1 MIGRFQYMTR
11 ITNPE
16 EIEIAIRDDRE
27 FVQCLAEEDG
37 FIRLALFPMGDMLY
51 LYCECEGTPSPDKL
65 LPRIGDCVDG
75 WRFMD
80 NVYYT
85 CIPASMEQW
94 SRKGEKEA
102 CCRIGRL
109 LPDKVAS
116 YIKYHIMYMEEGI
129 RKGDKYQYISLL
141 DNTLFIYYESP
152 VEETCLRPDRTGESM
167 VQKEWIKQDPVGHF
181 DHSFSGEANFVDIK
195 AVIAV

>member
-11 ITNPE
+11 ITNPSDADRA
-16 EIEIAIRDDRE
+16 IAEDRE
-27 FVQCLAEEDG
+27 NIRIFVDNGECISLSVFRMD
-37 FIRLALFPMGDMLY
+37 DMLY
-51 LYCECEGTPSPDKL
+51 LYCESESTPSPSTM
-65 LPRIGDCVDG
+65 LPRISECADG
-75 WRFMD
+75 WRLMD

-85 CIPASMEQW
+85 CVPLSLEQW
-94 SRKGEKEA
+94 SRKGIKEP

-116 YIKYHIMYMEEGI
+116 YIKYHNMYMEEGI

-152 VEETCLRPDRTGESM
+152 AEETCLRPDRTGESM